1 MARLVW
7 LVFMAAV
14 IGTLLAGASF
24 GAATFG
30 VGELL
35 GAPPPDMGNRSV
47 TFLWEGVPNRRDH
60 ARAWRADAH
69 PRRARRHGLHFADRE
84 RAAGL
89 PGGSSR
95 THQGVP
101 QHGILNAR
109 EGR

>member
-24 GAATFG
+24 AAATFG

-35 GAPPPDMGNRSV
+35 GAPPPDMGKRSV

-60 ARAWRADAH
+60 ARAWRFKFGPTRIPGAPDVTVYISPTGNVLQAYPADL
-69 PRRARRHGLHFADRE
+69 PE
-84 RAAGL
+84 RIKAFHNTGY
-89 PGGSSR
+89 
-95 THQGVP
+95 
-101 QHGILNAR
+101 
-109 EGR
+109 